1 MDGEVSS
8 DLEYQLARSRRGG
21 RPVLGCKVCKKDRE
35 DQANKEKHLLVD
47 EDVNME
53 DVTFRKERFSLTLK
67 LKG

>member
-1 MDGEVSS
+1 
-8 DLEYQLARSRRGG
+8 
-21 RPVLGCKVCKKDRE
+21 VCKKDRE

-53 DVTFRKERFSLTLK
+53 DATFRKERFSLTLK

>member
-21 RPVLGCKVCKKDRE
+21 RPVLGCRLCKKDRE
-35 DQANKEKHLLVD
+35 DQANKEKHLLVV

-53 DVTFRKERFSLTLK
+53 DATLGK
-67 LKG
+67 SDSA